1 MKEIKIHGR
10 GGQGA
15 VTAAQILATAAFKE
29 GYWAQTFPQ
38 FGAERRGAP
47 VIAFVRLDRDPIPF
61 RSKVYS
67 PDVVI
72 IMDFNLF
79 KMGDPLAEIK
89 PKGTIIINFPDD
101 VSNLPSNILKKAAH
115 VFTVDA
121 SNLSYQVYG
130 KTAIPI
136 TNTIILGAYCAT
148 DPAISLDS
156 VHKALPDFFPEAFHQ
171 RQRKNSCLRCRWA
184 HLQNTLRFQPIQMR
198 FGVTTILCSVDLSP

>member
-15 VTAAQILATAAFKE
+15 VTAAQILATAAFNQ

-47 VIAFVRLDRDPIPF
+47 VVAFVRMDREPIPF

-67 PDVVI
+67 PDVAI

-79 KMGDPLAEIK
+79 KMGDPLADIK
-89 PKGTIIINFPDD
+89 PGGTAIINFPDD
-101 VSNLPSNILKKAAH
+101 GSPLPADIKKMVGQ

-121 SNLSYQVYG
+121 SDLSHQLYG
-130 KTAIPI
+130 KMAIPI

-148 DPAISLDS
+148 DPAISLES
-156 VHKALPDFFPEAFHQ
+156 IHRALPDFFPEDKIELNVKA
-171 RQRKNSCLRCRWA
+171 
-184 HLQNTLRFQPIQMR
+184 
-198 FGVTTILCSVDLSP
+198 VDLGKKHVREAS

>member
-15 VTAAQILATAAFKE
+15 VTAAQILATAAFNQ
-29 GYWAQTFPQ
+29 GFWAQTFPQ

-47 VIAFVRLDRDPIPF
+47 VIAFVRMDRDPIPF

-79 KMGDPLAEIK
+79 KMGDPLADIK
-89 PKGTIIINFPDD
+89 PEGTVIINFPNDG
-101 VSNLPSNILKKAAH
+101 SPLPAEIKKKAAH
-115 VFTVDA
+115 VYTVDA
-121 SNLSYQVYG
+121 SNLSHQLYG

-136 TNTIILGAYCAT
+136 TNTIILGAYSAT
-148 DPAISLDS
+148 DPSISLES
-156 VHKALPDFFPEAFHQ
+156 IHKALPDFFPED
-171 RQRKNSCLRCRWA
+171 K
-184 HLQNTLRFQPIQMR
+184 
-198 FGVTTILCSVDLSP
+198 VDLNVKAVNLGNKNVREAP

>member
-1 MKEIKIHGR
+1 
-10 GGQGA
+10 
-15 VTAAQILATAAFKE
+15 VTAAQILATAAFNE

-47 VIAFVRLDRDPIPF
+47 VVAFVRMDRDPIPF

-72 IMDFNLF
+72 IMDFNIF
-79 KMGDPLAEIK
+79 KMGDPLADIK
-89 PKGTIIINFPDD
+89 PDGLTIINFPDD
-101 VSNLPSNILKKAAH
+101 GSVLPTDIKKTAAH

-121 SNLSYQVYG
+121 SNLSNQIYG

-148 DPAISLDS
+148 DPAISLES
-156 VHKALPDFFPEAFHQ
+156 VYKALPDFFPKDKIKLNIKAIDLGYENIREA
-171 RQRKNSCLRCRWA
+171 S
-184 HLQNTLRFQPIQMR
+184 
-198 FGVTTILCSVDLSP
+198 

>member
-15 VTAAQILATAAFKE
+15 VTAAQILATAAFNE
-29 GYWAQTFPQ
+29 GLWAQTFPQ

-47 VIAFVRLDRDPIPF
+47 VIAFVRLDNDPIPF
-61 RSKVYS
+61 RSKVYA

-72 IMDFNLF
+72 VMDFNLF
-79 KMGDPLAEIK
+79 KMGDPLADIK
-89 PKGTIIINFPDD
+89 PEGTAIINFPDD
-101 VSNLPSNILKKAAH
+101 ISALPSDIVNKTTQ

-121 SNLSYQVYG
+121 SNLSHQIFG
-130 KTAIPI
+130 KTSIPI

-156 VHKALPDFFPEAFHQ
+156 IRKALPDFFPEDKVELNA
-171 RQRKNSCLRCRWA
+171 KA
-184 HLQNTLRFQPIQMR
+184 A
-198 FGVTTILCSVDLSP
+198 DLGYKRAREVL